1 MLSAVQ
7 VYIEATIA
15 IALMVTIGIIT
26 GFIAG
31 RRNEVRAFGFG
42 AGLVMIAVSGAVLFI
57 RLWRMTRKPLPCANG
72 VIQVWS
78 AGVVGLVPACAWAP
92 ILPKNTYLRFCR

>member
-26 GFIAG
+26 GFIAAG
-31 RRNEVRAFGFG
+31 VTKSAFGFG

>member
-26 GFIAG
+26 GFIA
-31 RRNEVRAFGFG
+31 
-42 AGLVMIAVSGAVLFI
+42 AGVTKSEPSALA
-57 RLWRMTRKPLPCANG
+57 R
-72 VIQVWS
+72 VWS
-78 AGVVGLVPACAWAP
+78 
-92 ILPKNTYLRFCR
+92 

>member
-1 MLSAVQ
+1 MLSTVQ

-15 IALMVTIGIIT
+15 IALMVHWDHHGVHRR
-26 GFIAG
+26 

-72 VIQVWS
+72 AIQVWS
-78 AGVVGLVPACAWAP
+78 AGVVGLVPACGWP
-92 ILPKNTYLRFCR
+92 TLPKNMYLRSCR